1 MNFAFK
7 NHKNFILIFFFIIL
21 ISCKLQEPSKNHG
34 ILFLENRAEKLS
46 VSKSNKNDVFKIF
59 GYPHSKY
66 INDENTWIYIE
77 RVLTKGNTIN
87 LAKMY

>member
-7 NHKNFILIFFFIIL
+7 NHKNFILMFFLIIL

-46 VSKSNKNDVFKIF
+46 VSKSNKNDVFKINGAPPRHF
-59 GYPHSKY
+59 ASTST
-66 INDENTWIYIE
+66 ILW
-77 RVLTKGNTIN
+77 TKKTQHFDFSPIS
-87 LAKMY
+87 